1 MQWCWVWHM
10 RMEHAV
16 WCLPYAGQ
24 GGNEEEGCNE
34 EEVPP
39 DLHRCAMGRRSRA
52 MNCNTIWLPLAH
64 SQAVPSS
71 AKGLPWYA
79 CYRCRGMPPTWHLRM
94 VLLQRL
100 AT

>member
-1 MQWCWVWHM
+1 MM
-10 RMEHAV
+10 DFETARNYDE
-16 WCLPYAGQ
+16 
-24 GGNEEEGCNE
+24 N
-34 EEVPP
+34 
-39 DLHRCAMGRRSRA
+39 GRRFFLRFSIYIFFFFGAAKTTKKGGGARFSRR
-52 MNCNTIWLPLAH
+52 H